1 MGFYSKAKQCICIDE
16 GLLEKPHL
24 EPTLCHEFTH
34 FLVMN
39 DKSVPSGFINEAQ
52 TEMFTR
58 QIYPISRSYEP
69 QVRMMEFANILMN
82 KANNFSLFLQGG
94 IDSMHTSSMW
104 NDFYNYVSLYQEKF
118 ANTSYK
124 IGEAVKDEDYISAQR
139 YIIRNNIHS
148 HLINSFEDY
157 EEILEKL
164 SYAPVKDEEWMNNF
178 ITKIEKK
185 YYKEYKRQKN
195 KGNYFI

>member
-124 IGEAVKDEDYISAQR
+124 IGEAVKEAETITTEGEAQTAA
-139 YIIRNNIHS
+139 
-148 HLINSFEDY
+148 
-157 EEILEKL
+157 EEEKT
-164 SYAPVKDEEWMNNF
+164 E
-178 ITKIEKK
+178 EKK
-185 YYKEYKRQKN
+185 SFFGKLGIIY
-195 KGNYFI
+195 ILI

>member
-82 KANNFSLFLQGG
+82 KANNFSLFFIVRFNLSPV
-94 IDSMHTSSMW
+94 ID
-104 NDFYNYVSLYQEKF
+104 
-118 ANTSYK
+118 
-124 IGEAVKDEDYISAQR
+124 
-139 YIIRNNIHS
+139 
-148 HLINSFEDY
+148 
-157 EEILEKL
+157 EEIIFALIL
-164 SYAPVKDEEWMNNF
+164 F
-178 ITKIEKK
+178 I
-185 YYKEYKRQKN
+185 
-195 KGNYFI
+195 FSL